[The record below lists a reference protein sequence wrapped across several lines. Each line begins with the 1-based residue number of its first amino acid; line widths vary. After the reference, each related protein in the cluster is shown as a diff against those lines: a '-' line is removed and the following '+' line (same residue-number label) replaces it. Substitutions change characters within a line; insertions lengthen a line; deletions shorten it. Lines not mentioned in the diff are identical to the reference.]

1 MSVEIFEING
11 SVVRPVKDV
20 LLIFPFNE
28 IWDRDTSKHKSI
40 AINELAYIY
49 YIVSPKKSN
58 PYSGYSNE
66 LRGKKIIEGLWKE
79 NVEEWKPDELVK
91 EGVSTYS
98 KWLEEA
104 SPSMRYFNAVK
115 SGVEQTINF
124 FQNIDFNERT
134 DKGLPVYK
142 ISEVIPALKSA
153 NEVLKSMSDL
163 QERVEQEVYES
174 SKTKAGKEINPFER

>member
-1 MSVEIFEING
+1 MSVEIFEIDG
-11 SVVRPVKDV
+11 SVVRPVKDI
-20 LLIFPFNE
+20 LLIYPFNE
-28 IWDRDTSKHKSI
+28 IWNRDESKHKSI
-40 AINELAYIY
+40 AMNELAYIY
-49 YIVSPKKSN
+49 YIVSPKKTN

-66 LRGKKIIEGLWKE
+66 VKSKKIIEGLWKDSLW
-79 NVEEWKPDELVK
+79 NPDELVTT
-91 EGVSTYS
+91 GVNVYT

-104 SPSMRYFNAVK
+104 APSMRYYHAVK

-153 NEVLKSMSDL
+153 NEVLKSMTDL
-163 QERVEQEVYES
+163 QERVEQEIYES
-174 SKTKAGKEINPFER
+174 SKTKSGKEINVFER

>member
-1 MSVEIFEING
+1 
-11 SVVRPVKDV
+11 
-20 LLIFPFNE
+20 
-28 IWDRDTSKHKSI
+28 
-40 AINELAYIY
+40 
-49 YIVSPKKSN
+49 VSPKKTN

-66 LRGKKIIEGLWKE
+66 IKGKKIIEGLWKE
-79 NVEEWKPDELVK
+79 TQWNPDELVK
-91 EGVSTYS
+91 EGIQVYA

-104 SPSMRYFNAVK
+104 APSMRYYNAVK

-124 FQNIDFNERT
+124 FENIDFNERT

-153 NEVLKSMSDL
+153 NEVLKSMTDL

-174 SKTKAGKEINPFER
+174 SKTKSGKEINLFER